1 MESHRPYEKLISVC
15 TNFRE
20 EGSCCAK
27 RGSKEIVEAL
37 KDYVKKNGLKGRL
50 RVARSGCLGLCEM
63 GPNVA
68 VYPDGGHG
76 GAPGAWYKGVGMGD
90 VPAIIEKHIGPMKA
104 G

>member
-1 MESHRPYEKLISVC
+1 MDQHHPYEKIISVC

-20 EGSCCAK
+20 EGACCAK

-37 KDYVKKNGLKGRL
+37 KDYVKKNNLKGRI

-68 VYPDGGHG
+68 VYPENE
-76 GAPGAWYKGVGMGD
+76 WFSTTTLED
-90 VPAIIEKHIGPMKA
+90 VPDLIARFIDPLKTRK
-104 G
+104 